1 MVGATGSKFPSRVV
15 SIEASP
21 EPITI
26 DTATTAAIVVDMQ
39 NDFCTKGGMFDQ
51 LGIDVSAME
60 GAVERTSRVLAC
72 ARESGICVIY
82 LKMGFRP
89 DLSDLGGPD
98 SPNRIKHRTV
108 VGKAV
113 AAPDGR
119 PSRILIR
126 DTWNTDIVDELRP
139 RASDILIYKT
149 RYSGFYETELDTI
162 LRGRGAR
169 SLIMTGV
176 STSVCV
182 ESTLRDAMYRDYR
195 CLLLS
200 DCASEPVGK
209 DLSRSN
215 HDASLLVIEELFG
228 WTSTSAE
235 LIRSLGGLEAPG
247 KGAIRAQATR
257 AGDQELEGKR

>member
-1 MVGATGSKFPSRVV
+1 MVDATGPSSPSRVV
-15 SIEASP
+15 SIQASP

-26 DTATTAAIVVDMQ
+26 DTATTAVIVVDME

-51 LGIDVSAME
+51 LGIDVSAM
-60 GAVERTSRVLAC
+60 GSVTERTARVLAC
-72 ARESGICVIY
+72 AREAGICVIY

-89 DLSDLGGPD
+89 DLSDFGGPD
-98 SPNRIKHRTV
+98 SPNRIKHRNV

-113 AAPDGR
+113 AVPDGR
-119 PSRILIR
+119 RSRILIR

-139 RASDILIYKT
+139 RASDIVIYKT
-149 RYSGFYETELDTI
+149 RYSGFYETELDAI
-162 LRGRGAR
+162 LRGRGAK

-200 DCASEPVGK
+200 DCACEPVGK

-215 HDASLLVIEELFG
+215 HDASLLVIQELFG
-228 WTSTSAE
+228 WISTSTE
-235 LIRSLGGLEAPG
+235 LVRSLG
-247 KGAIRAQATR
+247 
-257 AGDQELEGKR
+257 EGRT

>member
-1 MVGATGSKFPSRVV
+1 MVGLSESPSPSRVV
-15 SIEASP
+15 SIQANP

-26 DTATTAAIVVDMQ
+26 DTANTAVIVVDMQ

-51 LGIDVSAME
+51 LGIDVSAMGSVIE
-60 GAVERTSRVLAC
+60 STARVLAC
-72 ARESGICVIY
+72 AREAGISVIY

-89 DLSDLGGPD
+89 DLSDFGAPD
-98 SPNRIKHRTV
+98 SPNHIKHRHV
-108 VGKAV
+108 VGKMV

-119 PSRILIR
+119 QSRILIR

-139 RASDILIYKT
+139 RASDRVIYKT
-149 RYSGFYETELDTI
+149 RYSGFYETELDAI
-162 LRGRGAR
+162 LRDRGAK
-169 SLIMTGV
+169 SLIITGV

-200 DCASEPVGK
+200 DCACEPVGK

-215 HDASLLVIEELFG
+215 HDASLLVIQELFG
-228 WTSTSAE
+228 WVSTSEE
-235 LIRSLGGLEAPG
+235 LVRSLGEVG
-247 KGAIRAQATR
+247 T
-257 AGDQELEGKR
+257 